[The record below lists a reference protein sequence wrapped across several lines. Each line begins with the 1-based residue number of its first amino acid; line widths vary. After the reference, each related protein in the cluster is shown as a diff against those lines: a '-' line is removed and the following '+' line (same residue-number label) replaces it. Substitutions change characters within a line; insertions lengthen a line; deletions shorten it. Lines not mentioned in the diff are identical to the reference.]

1 MSNLPKIAKELAE
14 KTLKELNSPNSPL
27 NSPKTSYNSPNISSQ
42 TPFRIP
48 TLEKTTRQSPSG
60 KSYRFSA
67 VYRNAVTLRLL
78 VQKFTN
84 TLNPQKYFRFI
95 SQINDAARSVV
106 ANIREGYKRP
116 TTKEYLDFLGY
127 SQASLEEVRGDIEDA
142 KDDGLLPS
150 KPGSSLA
157 SIGIHLKPHPYY
169 LLKSPNISY
178 DPLGEIKR
186 VIGDIK
192 GKNLTYEI
200 FLELINKTDYLL
212 KRTVEGLQTK
222 IVQDEKAKLNQQL
235 ETIYRRHW

>member
-1 MSNLPKIAKELAE
+1 MSKLPKIAKELAE
-14 KTLKELNSPNSPL
+14 KTFKEL
-27 NSPKTSYNSPNISSQ
+27 NSPKTSSDSPNISSKS
-42 TPFRIP
+42 PFRIP
-48 TLEKTTRQSPSG
+48 ALEKTSRQSPQG

-67 VYRNAVTLRLL
+67 IYRNAVALRLL
-78 VQKFTN
+78 VQKFTKI
-84 TLNPQKYFRFI
+84 LNSQKHFRFI

-150 KPGSSLA
+150 KPGSNLTD
-157 SIGIHLKPHPYY
+157 IGIHLKPHPYY
-169 LLKSPNISY
+169 PLKSPKTSY

-186 VIGDIK
+186 VIGEIK
-192 GKNLTYEI
+192 GEDLSYEI

-222 IVQDEKAKLNQQL
+222 IVKDERVKMNQKL
-235 ETIYRRHW
+235 ETIYQKHW